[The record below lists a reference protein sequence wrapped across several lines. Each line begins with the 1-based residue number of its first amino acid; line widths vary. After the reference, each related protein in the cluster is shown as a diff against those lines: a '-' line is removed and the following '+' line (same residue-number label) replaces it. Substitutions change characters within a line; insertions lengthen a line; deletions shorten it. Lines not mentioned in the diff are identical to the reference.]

1 MIAKSG
7 LGRLAQLVLGLFLL
21 LVIALLTF
29 LYSQRQQ
36 EFSGVW
42 VSTFE
47 NSAFYEGETAESW
60 TGQKGDPSGWLVMR
74 TSFNGPVMVEREG
87 QEPCEAYPAYEI
99 RFIGWRRIG
108 STGHM
113 DMYPAEY
120 SVEQVLSIKPATD
133 KCAPPMHDGFLLAEP
148 NSVAL

>member
-7 LGRLAQLVLGLFLL
+7 LGRLAQLILGLFLL

-29 LYSQRQQ
+29 LFSQREQ

-74 TSFNGPVMVEREG
+74 TSNGGSTMLVRED
-87 QEPCEAYPAYEI
+87 QELCEAYTAYEI

-108 STGHM
+108 ATGHM

-133 KCAPPMHDGFLLAEP
+133 KCAPLMDHGFLLDEGEAD
-148 NSVAL
+148 AL

>member
-1 MIAKSG
+1 
-7 LGRLAQLVLGLFLL
+7 LAQLILGLFLL

-29 LYSQRQQ
+29 LLSHREQ

-47 NSAFYEGETAESW
+47 NSAFYEGETAETW

-74 TSFNGPVMVEREG
+74 TSHSGSTMLEREG
-87 QEPCEAYPAYEI
+87 QQPCEAYSAYEI

-108 STGHM
+108 ATGHM

-133 KCAPPMHDGFLLAEP
+133 KCAPPINDGILIDETEGD
-148 NSVAL
+148 AL